1 MPCCSSFLGHQT
13 LDVVAQNGDA
23 SRVFAA
29 LWNDDVGKAFGG
41 FDELFVHG
49 FEHFQIAFDDHG
61 DGAAAIDG
69 VALNVADESL
79 VGVAVDEDFEVHE
92 VAQFFVEQR
101 HDAFDDDD
109 GFGLDVDGFGQPVAL
124 QIAVG
129 GLFDGAPLTQVVDLF
144 VEQFPV
150 EGVGMVEVDGVAFFV
165 GHV

>member
-1 MPCCSSFLGHQT
+1 MRS
-13 LDVVAQNGDA
+13 
-23 SRVFAA
+23 
-29 LWNDDVGKAFGG
+29 
-41 FDELFVHG
+41 
-49 FEHFQIAFDDHG
+49 
-61 DGAAAIDG
+61 
-69 VALNVADESL
+69 
-79 VGVAVDEDFEVHE
+79 
-92 VAQFFVEQR
+92 QFFVEQR

-129 GLFDGAPLTQVVDLF
+129 GLLDGAPLTQVVDLF